1 MVPYP
6 RAAVAADAAIG
17 DVEFVITLVSELWR
31 YQLPAVVTRLPE
43 VSFGVIRT
51 EFAEADVERTK
62 LGTAIEAEDAVP
74 AKVSVFVAQVGIDV
88 VLTEMVAGPVRPS
101 FQTVTVSL
109 NFARTTLDFVP
120 LLIDTWP
127 APAML
132 TVTDSGV
139 RVLVEPAEFCCSQ
152 VK

>member
-31 YQLPAVVTRLPE
+31 YQLAADVTRLPE

-51 EFAEADVERTK
+51 EFAEADVERTN

-74 AKVSVFVAQVGIDV
+74 EKVSVFVAQVGMEV
-88 VLTEMVAGPVRPS
+88 VRTVIVPVPVRPS
-101 FQTVTVSL
+101 AQTVTVS
-109 NFARTTLDFVP
+109 TLRAVTAAALEVDPPIERV
-120 LLIDTWP
+120 P
-127 APAML
+127 APLMI
-132 TVTDSGV
+132 TVTDSAV
-139 RVLVEPAEFCCSQ
+139 MDVEAAAFC
-152 VK
+152 